1 MNNETRSNLN
11 IFLTI
16 ILVFL
21 YCTIITSVIDYFI
34 ANWDFKKRV
43 AYCVPIGLG
52 TLFLLAFLAGAT
64 YNHLEKKYN
73 RENWE
78 KYNGN

>member
-11 IFLTI
+11 IFLTV
-16 ILVFL
+16 ILTFL

-34 ANWDFKKRV
+34 ADWDFKKRV
-43 AYCVPIGLG
+43 GYCVPIILG

-64 YNHLEKKYN
+64 YNQLEKKYN
-73 RENWE
+73 RKNWE